1 MSVHASLFCPIQ
13 QCMHAHVRMC
23 VHTFPLCPT
32 AEHICVCLFCPM
44 AQPGCTHTQPSFVLY
59 LSVCVCSCVNIPLS
73 SHRVGGG
80 VCTYIP
86 LLPSL
91 SGQSIHLGGW
101 RFKVLVPL
109 TQMGFELGH
118 FYFPVQHFNHQ
129 TVCQVWCQL
138 GTFGSIS
145 LSLEV

>member
-1 MSVHASLFCPIQ
+1 
-13 QCMHAHVRMC
+13 MH
-23 VHTFPLCPT
+23 
-32 AEHICVCLFCPM
+32 
-44 AQPGCTHTQPSFVLY
+44 PSFVPYSSACTLTCACMY
-59 LSVCVCSCVNIPLS
+59 THSHFVPQLSAYVYASFVPWLSLGVPTHNPLLSYTSVCVCLCVNIPLS

-91 SGQSIHLGGW
+91 SGQSIHLGSW
-101 RFKVLVPL
+101 RFKVLVPF

-118 FYFPVQHFNHQ
+118 FYFPGQHFNHQ

-138 GTFGSIS
+138 GTFCSIS